1 MPRQK
6 QQGTVDRMKYVAMHT
21 PPKSWGW
28 GENGTARP
36 TDIVIEADPTPV
48 HTGLLDANGVPIY
61 RVQERGRLGF
71 EGKLA

>member
-1 MPRQK
+1 
-6 QQGTVDRMKYVAMHT
+6 MKYVAMHTPPKSWGWGT